1 MYSWFTVGSTL
12 QLVYSCCT
20 VSVQL
25 VYSWFTMSVGSVLY
39 CAVQSSAVQST
50 ALYYVYCT
58 MCTLLGVQCSAEQC
72 TMFCTLYTS
81 VQSFSLLVY
90 SCTLYPVLQTLHYN
104 VYSEQNSGHL
114 KVSLR
119 VMF

>member
-12 QLVYSCCT
+12 QLVYS
-20 VSVQL
+20 
-25 VYSWFTMSVGSVLY
+25 WFTMLVVLY
-39 CAVQSSAVQST
+39 CAVQSSVVQST

-58 MCTLLGVQCSAEQC
+58 MCTLQGVQCSAEQC
-72 TMFCTLYTS
+72 TMFCILYTS